1 MMRPT
6 ILTPASRFATVHQ
19 YSTPRSPSRSPHR
32 QEYPMSHELD
42 PLLANLSPTSTLE
55 ALEAT
60 EAIDPEGRAS
70 QSLLHD
76 SVAAASTSERAL
88 GIRAALAGK
97 KLKKWHA
104 ELTAWPWPL
113 ASSPPGSGFRVPPQ
127 VERSIDK
134 SRLNHEGYINKAV
147 TDSGSV
153 YDLDQAKDEEYW
165 GSLPAKLVREYENRI
180 EEIAEDMEALGV
192 EELKDYVRD
201 AHLTS
206 NPRRISRTTQDNPLS
221 RTNYIHLDD
230 FTAVITSTI
239 MQSLPII
246 SRLNALISPWS
257 IRLSILS
264 QIPDFLELLELS
276 QNFIAD
282 AWDVISNMDGMI
294 ETNGLDATKTAL
306 HSKRTTLEKNIRELG
321 RRLDSMLDLLEGR
334 EDTIPEEWIESMEN
348 IEAEF
353 GEWVVETER
362 RLMEEGW
369 KADQKSHE
377 LGAQSQEKKTESVV
391 RDDGEPSGSR
401 LGANISEGA
410 RDHDVDSNEDGTGQ
424 VHHNHKETPN
434 SDTEIKG
441 HGVGSD
447 HCSRYSEETTSDG
460 HHAHQRTHEAETV
473 NNTLEHDPE
482 NKELLKGHRG
492 LDDLIENESL
502 ELIDPQPFG
511 ATDRMPDA
519 NFDGHIREGKVASDY
534 QNEEEIPDANI
545 LDSYSEMDDENS
557 QELLGVLSFQSNAG
571 DYKMEQ
577 TNILIAGIETKLLE
591 KDFDSDSH
599 YSDDKTQENHQD
611 NRSLQAADHGA
622 DKREWDYEHVKMQ
635 QEPTYP
641 ESRIGENKPEQTYEA
656 HEQGLIPD
664 LNSKH
669 FAKNFAYSTALYQ
682 SQLISPSPDVS
693 SSSDREDESKERQL
707 GKSRTDAEPNN
718 LNRDDGH
725 DDSPRSSFH
734 DELRLPGEASK
745 YIAEADSNPFVNE
758 RSFLDLSDQDVDD
771 SAHSVEADDDA
782 YNIYPAS
789 NARGFVAVSIREGPE
804 RASAPTQT
812 AIDQQVDPSP
822 SDNYISTDSA
832 LSEDQLQA
840 IHDNTVLNEY
850 LDNVEIASVSSR
862 VSEQPSIP
870 ADNLSVDNSGLRPPK
885 RSRGK
890 RSTKLK
896 PAPLLLRQFNSNS
909 ESNAA
914 SEISSDSSM
923 PGSGTSEYFSNMSSP
938 EIQHASM
945 AEYFEHPVE
954 VTTPSIYGP
963 STPLGNFP
971 RRSSFLPERDVAMFE
986 PGSIPTFSLST
997 TNRRRA
1003 SSVAP
1008 DSSIPESARFLDELP
1023 VHRGKEN
1030 VRSHIR
1036 VRSASLKS
1044 FEVIPRHEVW
1054 SILFRDRFS

>member
-1 MMRPT
+1 
-6 ILTPASRFATVHQ
+6 
-19 YSTPRSPSRSPHR
+19 
-32 QEYPMSHELD
+32 MSHELD

-60 EAIDPEGRAS
+60 EVIDPEGRAS

-113 ASSPPGSGFRVPPQ
+113 ASSSPGSGFRVPPQ
-127 VERSIDK
+127 VERSIDN
-134 SRLNHEGYINKAV
+134 SRPNHEGYINKAV

-153 YDLDQAKDEEYW
+153 YDLDQAEDEEYW

-201 AHLTS
+201 AHLAS
-206 NPRRISRTTQDNPLS
+206 NPRRISRTTQDSPCS

-246 SRLNALISPWS
+246 SRLNALIAPWS
-257 IRLSILS
+257 IRLSILRK
-264 QIPDFLELLELS
+264 IPDFLELLELS
-276 QNFIAD
+276 QNFIAN
-282 AWDVISNMDGMI
+282 AWDAIGNMDGMI

-306 HSKRTTLEKNIRELG
+306 HSKRTTLEENIRELG

-334 EDTIPEEWIESMEN
+334 EDTIPEEWVDSMES

-369 KADQKSHE
+369 KADQKSHD
-377 LGAQSQEKKTESVV
+377 LGVQWQEKKTESVV
-391 RDDGEPSGSR
+391 HDDGELSESR
-401 LGANISEGA
+401 LGNNISGGVRA
-410 RDHDVDSNEDGTGQ
+410 HDVDSNEDGMGLI
-424 VHHNHKETPN
+424 HHNHEETPN
-434 SDTEIKG
+434 SDAIIKG
-441 HGVGSD
+441 PEVDSD
-447 HCSRYSEETTSDG
+447 DCSRYSEETTSDG
-460 HHAHQRTHEAETV
+460 HQVHQGKQDPGTV
-473 NNTLEHDPE
+473 NNTREYDPV
-482 NKELLKGHRG
+482 NKELLKGRRG
-492 LDDLIENESL
+492 VNGFIENESL
-502 ELIDPQPFG
+502 EQIDPHPSNAG
-511 ATDRMPDA
+511 ATNKMPDA
-519 NFDGHIREGKVASDY
+519 NFDGHIRKGKVASDY
-534 QNEEEIPDANI
+534 QNEKIPDADTP
-545 LDSYSEMDDENS
+545 DSYPEMDE
-557 QELLGVLSFQSNAG
+557 ELIGVLGFQSNAG
-571 DYKMEQ
+571 AYKTEQ
-577 TNILIAGIETKLLE
+577 TNLLIAGIEMELLE
-591 KDFDSDSH
+591 KDFDSNSH
-599 YSDDKTQENHQD
+599 YSDEKTQEIHQD
-611 NRSLQAADHGA
+611 NRSLQAADHCA
-622 DKREWDYEHVKMQ
+622 DEPEWDYEHVEMQ
-635 QEPTYP
+635 QEPSYP
-641 ESRIGENKPEQTYEA
+641 ESSIGENKPEQTYEA
-656 HEQGLIPD
+656 HEQRLIPY

-669 FAKNFAYSTALYQ
+669 LAKNLAYSIAHYQ
-682 SQLISPSPDVS
+682 SQLISPGPGVP
-693 SSSDREDESKERQL
+693 SSSDTEDESKERRL
-707 GKSRTDAEPNN
+707 GKSGTDAEANN

-725 DDSPRSSFH
+725 D
-734 DELRLPGEASK
+734 ELRLPGEALK
-745 YIAEADSNPFVNE
+745 YIPEADSNPFLNE

-782 YNIYPAS
+782 DNIYPAS
-789 NARGFVAVSIREGPE
+789 NPQGFVAVSIREGPE
-804 RASAPTQT
+804 CAFAPTQT
-812 AIDQQVDPSP
+812 EIAQQVDPSP
-822 SDNYISTDSA
+822 SDDYISTA
-832 LSEDQLQA
+832 GVLSEDQSNA
-840 IHDNTVLNEY
+840 IHDDTVLNEY
-850 LDNVEIASVSSR
+850 LDNFEIASVSSR

-870 ADNLSVDNSGLRPPK
+870 ADNLSVDNSGLRPP

-954 VTTPSIYGP
+954 VTTPSVYGP

-971 RRSSFLPERDVAMFE
+971 RRSSFLPERDVPMFE
-986 PGSIPTFSLST
+986 PGSVPTFSLST

-1008 DSSIPESARFLDELP
+1008 DPSIPESARFLDELP

-1044 FEVIPRHEVW
+1044 FEVIPRHEV
-1054 SILFRDRFS
+1054 

>member
-1 MMRPT
+1 
-6 ILTPASRFATVHQ
+6 
-19 YSTPRSPSRSPHR
+19 
-32 QEYPMSHELD
+32 MSHELD
-42 PLLANLSPTSTLE
+42 PLLANLSPTSTLD

-60 EAIDPEGRAS
+60 EAIDPDGRAS

-76 SVAAASTSERAL
+76 SVAAASPSERAL

-104 ELTAWPWPL
+104 ELVAWQWPL
-113 ASSPPGSGFRVPPQ
+113 ASSSPGSGFRPPPQ
-127 VERSIDK
+127 VEHRIDN
-134 SRLNHEGYINKAV
+134 SRPNHEGYINKAV

-153 YDLDQAKDEEYW
+153 YDLDQAEDEEYW

-201 AHLTS
+201 AHLSS
-206 NPRRISRTTQDNPLS
+206 NPRRISRTTQDSPCS

-246 SRLNALISPWS
+246 SRLNALIAPWS
-257 IRLSILS
+257 IRLSILR

-276 QNFIAD
+276 QNIIAN
-282 AWDVISNMDGMI
+282 AWDAIGNMDGMI
-294 ETNGLDATKTAL
+294 ETNGLDHTNTAL
-306 HSKRTTLEKNIRELG
+306 HSKRITLEENIRELG

-334 EDTIPEEWIESMEN
+334 EDTIPEEWIDSMES

-369 KADQKSHE
+369 KADQKSHD
-377 LGAQSQEKKTESVV
+377 LRAQSQEKKTESVV
-391 RDDGEPSGSR
+391 RDDCEPSGSR
-401 LGANISEGA
+401 LVKNISDGA
-410 RDHDVDSNEDGTGQ
+410 RDHDVDRNEGGTEQ
-424 VHHNHKETPN
+424 VQGNHEETPN
-434 SDTEIKG
+434 SAAEIKG
-441 HGVGSD
+441 PEVDSD
-447 HCSRYSEETTSDG
+447 DCSRCSEATTSDD
-460 HHAHQRTHEAETV
+460 HQAHQRKKDAETV
-473 NNTLEHDPE
+473 DNTREHDPE
-482 NKELLKGHRG
+482 NEELLEGHRS

-502 ELIDPQPFG
+502 EQISPHPSKAG
-511 ATDRMPDA
+511 ATNMMPDA
-519 NFDGHIREGKVASDY
+519 NFDSQIREGNVEYDY
-534 QNEEEIPDANI
+534 QNEEEIPDAVI
-545 LDSYSEMDDENS
+545 LDSYREIEGENS
-557 QELLGVLSFQSNAG
+557 KELPRVFGFQSNAS
-571 DYKMEQ
+571 DHNTERTDTM
-577 TNILIAGIETKLLE
+577 IAGIEMKLLE

-599 YSDDKTQENHQD
+599 YSDDRTEEIHQG
-611 NRSLQAADHGA
+611 NRSLQAADHCA
-622 DKREWDYEHVKMQ
+622 EKPESDYELVERQ
-635 QEPTYP
+635 QEPSYP
-641 ESRIGENKPEQTYEA
+641 ESYIGENKSEQTYEA
-656 HEQGLIPD
+656 HEQRPIPD
-664 LNSKH
+664 IISEDV
-669 FAKNFAYSTALYQ
+669 AKNIAYGIAHCQ
-682 SQLISPSPDVS
+682 VQLISLGPGVP
-693 SSSDREDESKERQL
+693 SSSDREDKSKERQL
-707 GKSRTDAEPNN
+707 RKSVADAESNN
-718 LNRDDGH
+718 LDRDDSY
-725 DDSPRSSFH
+725 DDSPRSYLH
-734 DELRLPGEASK
+734 DKLRLPVEALK
-745 YIAEADSNPFVNE
+745 YTPEADSNPFVNE

-782 YNIYPAS
+782 DNLHPAS
-789 NARGFVAVSIREGPE
+789 NPRNHVAVSIREGPE
-804 RASAPTQT
+804 RAFAPTQKV
-812 AIDQQVDPSP
+812 IPQQVDSNPSENNIP
-822 SDNYISTDSA
+822 TDNI
-832 LSEDQLQA
+832 LSEDHSYA
-840 IHDNTVLNEY
+840 THENPFLNEY
-850 LDNVEIASVSSR
+850 LDNVDIASVSSR
-862 VSEQPSIP
+862 VSEQASIL
-870 ADNLSVDNSGLRPPK
+870 ADNLSVDNSGLRLPK

-890 RSTKLK
+890 RSTKSK
-896 PAPLLLRQFNSNS
+896 PPPLLLRQFNPNS

-914 SEISSDSSM
+914 SEISSDSSL

-986 PGSIPTFSLST
+986 PGAIPTYSLSK

-1003 SSVAP
+1003 SSVTP
-1008 DSSIPESARFLDELP
+1008 DSSTPESARFLDELP

-1044 FEVIPRHEVW
+1044 FEVIPRHEV
-1054 SILFRDRFS
+1054 

>member
-1 MMRPT
+1 
-6 ILTPASRFATVHQ
+6 
-19 YSTPRSPSRSPHR
+19 
-32 QEYPMSHELD
+32 MSHELD

-127 VERSIDK
+127 VERSIDN
-134 SRLNHEGYINKAV
+134 SRPNHEGYINKAV

-153 YDLDQAKDEEYW
+153 YDLDQAEDEEYW

-201 AHLTS
+201 AHLSS
-206 NPRRISRTTQDNPLS
+206 NPRRISRTTQYNPCS

-246 SRLNALISPWS
+246 SRLNALIAPWS
-257 IRLSILS
+257 IRLSILR

-276 QNFIAD
+276 QNIIVN
-282 AWDVISNMDGMI
+282 AWDAIGNMDGMI
-294 ETNGLDATKTAL
+294 ETNGLDATNTAL
-306 HSKRTTLEKNIRELG
+306 HSKRTALEENIRELG

-334 EDTIPEEWIESMEN
+334 EDTIPEEWIDSMES

-353 GEWVVETER
+353 GEWAVETER

-369 KADQKSHE
+369 KADQKSHD
-377 LGAQSQEKKTESVV
+377 LGAQSQEKKTESAV
-391 RDDGEPSGSR
+391 RDDGELSGSR
-401 LGANISEGA
+401 LGNNISERV
-410 RDHDVDSNEDGTGQ
+410 RDHDVDSNEDGTEQ
-424 VHHNHKETPN
+424 VHHNHEETPN
-434 SDTEIKG
+434 SDAEIKG
-441 HGVGSD
+441 PEMDSD
-447 HCSRYSEETTSDG
+447 DCSRYSEETTSDG
-460 HHAHQRTHEAETV
+460 HQAHQRKKDAETV
-473 NNTLEHDPE
+473 NNTREHDPE
-482 NKELLKGHRG
+482 NKELLKGHRSLG
-492 LDDLIENESL
+492 DLIENESL
-502 ELIDPQPFG
+502 EQIDSHTSKAG
-511 ATDRMPDA
+511 ATNMMPDA

-534 QNEEEIPDANI
+534 QNEEEIPDADI
-545 LDSYSEMDDENS
+545 PESYLEMDGENS
-557 QELLGVLSFQSNAG
+557 KELLRVLGFQGNAS
-571 DYKMEQ
+571 DYKTEQ
-577 TNILIAGIETKLLE
+577 TNIMIAGIEMKLLE

-599 YSDDKTQENHQD
+599 YSDDKTQEIHQD
-611 NRSLQAADHGA
+611 NRSLQAADHCT
-622 DKREWDYEHVKMQ
+622 DKPEWDYEHVKMQ
-635 QEPTYP
+635 QEPSYL
-641 ESRIGENKPEQTYEA
+641 ESCIGESKPEQTYEA
-656 HEQGLIPD
+656 HEQRLIPD
-664 LNSKH
+664 LNGEH
-669 FAKNFAYSTALYQ
+669 MAKNLAHGIAHYQ
-682 SQLISPSPDVS
+682 FQLISPGPGVP
-693 SSSDREDESKERQL
+693 SSSDREDESKESQL
-707 GKSRTDAEPNN
+707 RKSGTDAESSN

-725 DDSPRSSFH
+725 DDSLRSYFH
-734 DELRLPGEASK
+734 DELRLPDEALK
-745 YIAEADSNPFVNE
+745 YTPEADSNPFVNE

-782 YNIYPAS
+782 DNLYPAS
-789 NARGFVAVSIREGPE
+789 NPRGLVAVSIREGPE
-804 RASAPTQT
+804 RAFAPTQT
-812 AIDQQVDPSP
+812 AIAQQVDPNP
-822 SDNYISTDSA
+822 SENYISTDNI
-832 LSEDQLQA
+832 LSEDQPNA
-840 IHDNTVLNEY
+840 THDDPVLNEY
-850 LDNVEIASVSSR
+850 LDNVDIASVSSR
-862 VSEQPSIP
+862 VSEQTSIP

-885 RSRGK
+885 RIRGK
-890 RSTKLK
+890 RSTKSK

-1044 FEVIPRHEVW
+1044 FEVIPRHEV
-1054 SILFRDRFS
+1054 

>member
-1 MMRPT
+1 
-6 ILTPASRFATVHQ
+6 
-19 YSTPRSPSRSPHR
+19 
-32 QEYPMSHELD
+32 MSHELD

-113 ASSPPGSGFRVPPQ
+113 ASSSPGSGFRVPTQ
-127 VERSIDK
+127 VERSIDN
-134 SRLNHEGYINKAV
+134 SRPNHEGYINKAV

-153 YDLDQAKDEEYW
+153 YDLDQAEDEEYW

-201 AHLTS
+201 AHLSS
-206 NPRRISRTTQDNPLS
+206 NPRRISRTTQDNPCS
-221 RTNYIHLDD
+221 RTSYIHLDD

-246 SRLNALISPWS
+246 SRLNALIEPWS
-257 IRLSILS
+257 IRLSILR
-264 QIPDFLELLELS
+264 QIPDFLGLLELS
-276 QNFIAD
+276 QIIIAN
-282 AWDVISNMDGMI
+282 AWDATGNMDEMI
-294 ETNGLDATKTAL
+294 ETNGLDATNMAL
-306 HSKRTTLEKNIRELG
+306 HSKRTTLEENIRELG
-321 RRLDSMLDLLEGR
+321 RLLDSMLDLLEGR
-334 EDTIPEEWIESMEN
+334 EDTIPEEWIDSMES

-369 KADQKSHE
+369 KADPKSHD

-391 RDDGEPSGSR
+391 RDDGELSGSR
-401 LGANISEGA
+401 LGNNISEGA
-410 RDHDVDSNEDGTGQ
+410 REQDVDSNEDGTEQ
-424 VHHNHKETPN
+424 VHHNHEETPKILGPEVD
-434 SDTEIKG
+434 SD
-441 HGVGSD
+441 D
-447 HCSRYSEETTSDG
+447 CSRYSEETTSDG
-460 HHAHQRTHEAETV
+460 HQAHPRKKDAESV
-473 NNTLEHDPE
+473 NNTREHNPE
-482 NKELLKGHRG
+482 NKELLKGRRS

-502 ELIDPQPFG
+502 EQIDSHPSKVG
-511 ATDRMPDA
+511 ATNMMPDA

-534 QNEEEIPDANI
+534 QNEEEIPDADI
-545 LDSYSEMDDENS
+545 PDSYPEMDGENS
-557 QELLGVLSFQSNAG
+557 KELLRVLGSQSNAS

-577 TNILIAGIETKLLE
+577 TNIMIAGIEMKLLE

-599 YSDDKTQENHQD
+599 YSDDNTQGIHQD
-611 NRSLQAADHGA
+611 NRSLQAADHCA
-622 DKREWDYEHVKMQ
+622 DKTERDYEHVKIQ
-635 QEPTYP
+635 QDPSYP
-641 ESRIGENKPEQTYEA
+641 ESCIGENKPEETYEA
-656 HEQGLIPD
+656 HEQRLIPD
-664 LNSKH
+664 LNGEH
-669 FAKNFAYSTALYQ
+669 MAKTLAHSIAHCQF
-682 SQLISPSPDVS
+682 QLISPGPGVP
-693 SSSDREDESKERQL
+693 SSSDREDKERQL
-707 GKSRTDAEPNN
+707 RKSGTDAESSN
-718 LNRDDGH
+718 LNRDDSH
-725 DDSPRSSFH
+725 DDSPRSYSH
-734 DELRLPGEASK
+734 DELRLPDEALK
-745 YIAEADSNPFVNE
+745 YTPEADPNLFVNE

-771 SAHSVEADDDA
+771 SAHSVEAEDDA
-782 YNIYPAS
+782 DNLYPAS
-789 NARGFVAVSIREGPE
+789 NPRGFVAVSIREGPE
-804 RASAPTQT
+804 CAFAPTQT
-812 AIDQQVDPSP
+812 AIAQQVDPNP
-822 SDNYISTDSA
+822 SENYISTNNI
-832 LSEDQLQA
+832 LSEDQSNA
-840 IHDNTVLNEY
+840 THGDPVLNEY
-850 LDNVEIASVSSR
+850 LENVDIASVSSR
-862 VSEQPSIP
+862 VSEQTSIP

-890 RSTKLK
+890 RSTKSK

-971 RRSSFLPERDVAMFE
+971 RRSSFLPEREVAMFE
-986 PGSIPTFSLST
+986 PGSIPTCSVST

-1044 FEVIPRHEVW
+1044 FEVIPRHEV
-1054 SILFRDRFS
+1054 

>member
-1 MMRPT
+1 MRPT
-6 ILTPASRFATVHQ
+6 ILTPASRFAIAHQ

-113 ASSPPGSGFRVPPQ
+113 ASSSPSSGFRVPPQ
-127 VERSIDK
+127 AERSIDNFRP
-134 SRLNHEGYINKAV
+134 SHEGYINKAV

-153 YDLDQAKDEEYW
+153 YDLDQAEDEEYW
-165 GSLPAKLVREYENRI
+165 GSLPAKSVREQENRI

-206 NPRRISRTTQDNPLS
+206 NPRRISRKIQDDPYS

-246 SRLNALISPWS
+246 SRLNALIATWS
-257 IRLSILS
+257 IRLSILR

-276 QNFIAD
+276 QNIIAN
-282 AWDVISNMDGMI
+282 AWDTIGNMDGMI
-294 ETNGLDATKTAL
+294 ETNGLGAAKTAL
-306 HSKRTTLEKNIRELG
+306 HSKRITLEENIRELG

-334 EDTIPEEWIESMEN
+334 EDTIPEEWIDSMESL
-348 IEAEF
+348 EAQF

-369 KADQKSHE
+369 KADQNSRD
-377 LGAQSQEKKTESVV
+377 LGTHSQERKTETVAG
-391 RDDGEPSGSR
+391 DDGELSESR
-401 LGANISEGA
+401 FGNKISEGI
-410 RDHDVDSNEDGTGQ
+410 RDHDVDSNEDGTEQ
-424 VHHNHKETPN
+424 VPHNHEETPN
-434 SDTEIKG
+434 FNAEIKG
-441 HGVGSD
+441 PEKGYAGD
-447 HCSRYSEETTSDG
+447 SRYSEETAADRYQ
-460 HHAHQRTHEAETV
+460 AHQREQDAESV
-473 NNTLEHDPE
+473 NKTRERDPE
-482 NKELLKGHRG
+482 DKELLKGHRG
-492 LDDLIENESL
+492 LDGLIENESL
-502 ELIDPQPFG
+502 EQIDQHSSNAG
-511 ATDRMPDA
+511 AINKMADA
-519 NFDGHIREGKVASDY
+519 NFDGHNRQGKVASDY
-534 QNEEEIPDANI
+534 KNDEEIPDADI
-545 LDSYSEMDDENS
+545 PISYSELDEENTK
-557 QELLGVLSFQSNAG
+557 EPLGVLGFQSSAG
-571 DYKMEQ
+571 EYKTEQ
-577 TNILIAGIETKLLE
+577 TNILIAGIKMKLLE
-591 KDFDSDSH
+591 KDYDSDSQ
-599 YSDDKTQENHQD
+599 YSDDKTPEIHPD
-611 NRSLQAADHGA
+611 NRSLQAADPCT
-622 DKREWDYEHVKMQ
+622 DKPEWDYEHVKTE
-635 QEPTYP
+635 QETRDP
-641 ESRIGENKPEQTYEA
+641 ESHISENKPEQTYEY
-656 HEQGLIPD
+656 HEKRPIADP
-664 LNSKH
+664 NSKH
-669 FAKNFAYSTALYQ
+669 LSRNLAYNIAHYQ
-682 SQLISPSPDVS
+682 SKLIPPSSGVS
-693 SSSDREDESKERQL
+693 ASSDRENESKERHL
-707 GKSRTDAEPNN
+707 KKSGTDAKPRNVD
-718 LNRDDGH
+718 RDGSHH
-725 DDSPRSSFH
+725 DPLKSYSH
-734 DELRLPGEASK
+734 DELRLPGEALK
-745 YIAEADSNPFVNE
+745 YIPEASSNPFINE

-771 SAHSVEADDDA
+771 SVHSVEPDDDA
-782 YNIYPAS
+782 DNLYPATDP
-789 NARGFVAVSIREGPE
+789 RGLVAVSMEDRSEP
-804 RASAPTQT
+804 ACA
-812 AIDQQVDPSP
+812 QQVDPSH
-822 SDNYISTDSA
+822 SNDYITADSV
-832 LSEDQLQA
+832 LSEAQSNSVYDDTA
-840 IHDNTVLNEY
+840 LNEY
-850 LDNVEIASVSSR
+850 LDRVEIASVSSR

-870 ADNLSVDNSGLRPPK
+870 ADNSSVDNSGLRPPK

-890 RSTKLK
+890 RSTKSK

-909 ESNAA
+909 ESNAT

-971 RRSSFLPERDVAMFE
+971 RRSSFLPERDVIMYE
-986 PGSIPTFSLST
+986 PRSIPTFSLST
-997 TNRRRA
+997 NNRRRA

-1008 DSSIPESARFLDELP
+1008 ESSTLQPARFLDELP

-1044 FEVIPRHEVW
+1044 FEVIPRHEV
-1054 SILFRDRFS
+1054 

>member
-1 MMRPT
+1 
-6 ILTPASRFATVHQ
+6 
-19 YSTPRSPSRSPHR
+19 
-32 QEYPMSHELD
+32 MSHELD

-60 EAIDPEGRAS
+60 EAIDPDGRAS

-113 ASSPPGSGFRVPPQ
+113 ASSSPGSGFRVPPQ
-127 VERSIDK
+127 VERNTDN
-134 SRLNHEGYINKAV
+134 SRPNHEGCINKAV
-147 TDSGSV
+147 NDSGSV
-153 YDLDQAKDEEYW
+153 YDLDQPEDEEYW

-201 AHLTS
+201 AHLAS
-206 NPRRISRTTQDNPLS
+206 NPRRISRTIQDNPCS

-230 FTAVITSTI
+230 FTAVITTTI

-246 SRLNALISPWS
+246 SRLNALITPWS
-257 IRLSILS
+257 IRLSILR

-276 QNFIAD
+276 QNIIAN
-282 AWDVISNMDGMI
+282 AWDAIGNMDGMI

-306 HSKRTTLEKNIRELG
+306 HSKRTTLEENIRELG

-334 EDTIPEEWIESMEN
+334 EDTIPEEWIDSMES

-362 RLMEEGW
+362 GLMEEGW
-369 KADQKSHE
+369 KADQKSHD

-391 RDDGEPSGSR
+391 RDDGELSGSR
-401 LGANISEGA
+401 LVNNMSEGA
-410 RDHDVDSNEDGTGQ
+410 RNHDIHSIEDGTGQ
-424 VHHNHKETPN
+424 VHYNHQETPN
-434 SDTEIKG
+434 SDAEIKG
-441 HGVGSD
+441 PEVDSD
-447 HCSRYSEETTSDG
+447 DCSSYSEETTSDG
-460 HHAHQRTHEAETV
+460 HQAHQREQDAETM
-473 NNTLEHDPE
+473 NNTREHDPE
-482 NKELLKGHRG
+482 TKELLKGRRG
-492 LDDLIENESL
+492 LDELIEDESL
-502 ELIDPQPFG
+502 EQIDPHPSKAG
-511 ATDRMPDA
+511 ATKKTSDA
-519 NFDGHIREGKVASDY
+519 NFDGHIREEKVASDY
-534 QNEEEIPDANI
+534 QNEEEIPDADI
-545 LDSYSEMDDENS
+545 PDLYPEMDDENS
-557 QELLGVLSFQSNAG
+557 KELPGVLGFQSNTS
-571 DYKMEQ
+571 DYKTEQ
-577 TNILIAGIETKLLE
+577 TNIQISGIEMKLLE

-599 YSDDKTQENHQD
+599 YSDDKTQEIHQD
-611 NRSLQAADHGA
+611 NPSLQAADHCA
-622 DKREWDYEHVKMQ
+622 DKPEWDYELVKK
-635 QEPTYP
+635 QELRYS
-641 ESRIGENKPEQTYEA
+641 ESPIGERKPEQTYEA
-656 HEQGLIPD
+656 HEQRLIPD
-664 LNSKH
+664 PNRERL
-669 FAKNFAYSTALYQ
+669 AKNFAYSIAHYQ
-682 SQLISPSPDVS
+682 PQLTSPGPGVPST
-693 SSSDREDESKERQL
+693 DREDESKKRHL
-707 GKSRTDAEPNN
+707 GKSGTDAEPNN
-718 LNRDDGH
+718 LDRDCGH
-725 DDSPRSSFH
+725 DDSRRSYFH
-734 DELRLPGEASK
+734 DELRLPGEALK
-745 YIAEADSNPFVNE
+745 YIPEANSNPFVNE
-758 RSFLDLSDQDVDD
+758 RSFLDLSDQDIDD
-771 SAHSVEADDDA
+771 STHSVEADDNAD
-782 YNIYPAS
+782 NLYPAS
-789 NARGFVAVSIREGPE
+789 NPRGFLAVSIREGPE
-804 RASAPTQT
+804 HAYAPTQT
-812 AIDQQVDPSP
+812 AIAHQVD
-822 SDNYISTDSA
+822 STDSA
-832 LSEDQLQA
+832 LSEDQSNA
-840 IHDNTVLNEY
+840 IHDDTVLNEY

-870 ADNLSVDNSGLRPPK
+870 ADNLSVNNSGGLRPPK

-963 STPLGNFP
+963 STPLDNFP
-971 RRSSFLPERDVAMFE
+971 RRSSFLPERDVAELE
-986 PGSIPTFSLST
+986 PGSIQTFSLST
-997 TNRRRA
+997 TNREQA

-1030 VRSHIR
+1030 VKSHIR

-1044 FEVIPRHEVW
+1044 FEVIPRHEV
-1054 SILFRDRFS
+1054 

>member
-1 MMRPT
+1 MRPT
-6 ILTPASRFATVHQ
+6 ILTPASRFAIAHQ
-19 YSTPRSPSRSPHR
+19 HSTPRSPSRSPHR

-104 ELTAWPWPL
+104 ELAAWPWPL
-113 ASSPPGSGFRVPPQ
+113 ASSSPGSGFRVPPQ
-127 VERSIDK
+127 VEQSIDK
-134 SRLNHEGYINKAV
+134 SRPNHEGYINKAV

-153 YDLDQAKDEEYW
+153 YDLDQARDEEYW

-201 AHLTS
+201 AHLSS
-206 NPRRISRTTQDNPLS
+206 NPRRIPRTTQDNPCS

-246 SRLNALISPWS
+246 SRLNALIAPWS
-257 IRLSILS
+257 IRLSILR

-276 QNFIAD
+276 QNIIAN
-282 AWDVISNMDGMI
+282 AWDAIGNIDGMI
-294 ETNGLDATKTAL
+294 ETDGLDATNTAL
-306 HSKRTTLEKNIRELG
+306 HSKRTTLEENIRELG

-334 EDTIPEEWIESMEN
+334 EDTIPEEWIDSMES

-369 KADQKSHE
+369 KADQKSHD
-377 LGAQSQEKKTESVV
+377 LRAQSQEKKTESVV
-391 RDDGEPSGSR
+391 RDDGELSGSR
-401 LGANISEGA
+401 LGNNISEGA
-410 RDHDVDSNEDGTGQ
+410 RDHDVDSNEDGTEQ
-424 VHHNHKETPN
+424 VQDNHEETPN
-434 SDTEIKG
+434 SNAEIKG
-441 HGVGSD
+441 LEVDSD
-447 HCSRYSEETTSDG
+447 NFSCYSEEATSGG
-460 HHAHQRTHEAETV
+460 HQAHQRKKYAETV
-473 NNTLEHDPE
+473 NNAQEHAPE
-482 NKELLKGHRG
+482 NKELVKGHPS

-502 ELIDPQPFG
+502 EQIDPHPSKGG
-511 ATDRMPDA
+511 AINRMSDA
-519 NFDGHIREGKVASDY
+519 NFDGHIREGKVASEH
-534 QNEEEIPDANI
+534 QNEEEMPDADIPD
-545 LDSYSEMDDENS
+545 SYPEMDGENS
-557 QELLGVLSFQSNAG
+557 KELPRVLGFQSNAS
-571 DYKMEQ
+571 DYKTEQ
-577 TNILIAGIETKLLE
+577 TKIMIAGIEMKLLE

-599 YSDDKTQENHQD
+599 YSDDKTQGIHQD
-611 NRSLQAADHGA
+611 NRSLQAADHCA
-622 DKREWDYEHVKMQ
+622 DKPELDDENVKMQ
-635 QEPTYP
+635 QEPSYP
-641 ESRIGENKPEQTYEA
+641 KSCIGENKAEQTYEA
-656 HEQGLIPD
+656 HEQRLIPD
-664 LNSKH
+664 VNGKH
-669 FAKNFAYSTALYQ
+669 MAKDLAHSIAHCQF
-682 SQLISPSPDVS
+682 QLISPGPGVP

-707 GKSRTDAEPNN
+707 RKSGTDAESNN

-725 DDSPRSSFH
+725 DDSPGSYFH
-734 DELRLPGEASK
+734 DKLPLPDEALK
-745 YIAEADSNPFVNE
+745 YTPEAESSPFVNE
-758 RSFLDLSDQDVDD
+758 RSFLNLSDQDVED

-782 YNIYPAS
+782 DNLYFAS
-789 NARGFVAVSIREGPE
+789 SPRGLVAVNIREGPE
-804 RASAPTQT
+804 RAFAPTQT
-812 AIDQQVDPSP
+812 VIAQQVDPNP
-822 SDNYISTDSA
+822 SENYISTDNI
-832 LSEDQLQA
+832 LSEDQSNVT
-840 IHDNTVLNEY
+840 HDNPVLNEH
-850 LDNVEIASVSSR
+850 LDNVDISSVSSR
-862 VSEQPSIP
+862 VSEQTSIP
-870 ADNLSVDNSGLRPPK
+870 ADNLPVDNSGLRPPK

-890 RSTKLK
+890 RPTKSK

-914 SEISSDSSM
+914 SEISSDSSL

-971 RRSSFLPERDVAMFE
+971 RRSSFLPERDIAMFE
-986 PGSIPTFSLST
+986 AGAMPTFSLSK

-1008 DSSIPESARFLDELP
+1008 DSSIPESSRFLDELP

-1030 VRSHIR
+1030 IRSHIR

-1044 FEVIPRHEVW
+1044 FEVIPRHEV
-1054 SILFRDRFS
+1054 